1 MKQYPHWACRVAVFL
16 NSLAP
21 FEAVGWVEEDQ
32 RLVYLVDLRLVD
44 RIQEDL
50 EDCLLAVVY
59 AFDVFP
65 RVPFGFCIFF
75 PLANGSTPTVNKETN
90 IVGIGI
96 YLGIMCNF
104 KINVFQHHKIKN
116 CNI

>member
-1 MKQYPHWACRVAVFL
+1 MAFL
-16 NSLAP
+16 NSLALWAP

-75 PLANGSTPTVNKETN
+75 LLSNSSTLTVNKN
-90 IVGIGI
+90 RHV
-96 YLGIMCNF
+96 
-104 KINVFQHHKIKN
+104 
-116 CNI
+116 

>member
-1 MKQYPHWACRVAVFL
+1 MKQYPRWACLVAVFL

-32 RLVYLVDLRLVD
+32 CLVYLVDLRLVD
-44 RIQEDL
+44 L
-50 EDCLLAVVY
+50 KDCLLAVVY

-75 PLANGSTPTVNKETN
+75 LLSNSSTLTVNKKDIFREF
-90 IVGIGI
+90 
-96 YLGIMCNF
+96 Y
-104 KINVFQHHKIKN
+104 
-116 CNI
+116 